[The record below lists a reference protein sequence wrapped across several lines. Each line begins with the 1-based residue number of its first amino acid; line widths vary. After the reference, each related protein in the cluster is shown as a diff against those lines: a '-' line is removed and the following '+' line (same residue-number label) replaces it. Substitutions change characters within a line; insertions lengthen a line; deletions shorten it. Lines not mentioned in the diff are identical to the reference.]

1 LEITK
6 KQIYAIDAILIV
18 GTLAVLILIAG
29 YAQPLIIAPINELE
43 TSNTSVL
50 FSFEKGNAIYLD
62 DNPDFTSPEKIFVKD
77 NLIINLKPGT
87 YYWKA
92 EGLLE
97 SEVRTLTIN
106 SEVDLRLKDAGE
118 NYEVVNSGNTRLK
131 VGIYDNNTLVGNV
144 ILDVDKSANV
154 TGTKVVGGQYE

>member
-1 LEITK
+1 MEITK